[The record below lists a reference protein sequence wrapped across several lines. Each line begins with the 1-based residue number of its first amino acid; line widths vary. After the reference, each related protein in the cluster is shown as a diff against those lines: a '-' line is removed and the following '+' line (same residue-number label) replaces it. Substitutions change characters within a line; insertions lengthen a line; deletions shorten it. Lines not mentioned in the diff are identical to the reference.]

1 MRKNCMIIAIDG
13 PAGSGKSTVAKIIA
27 GKLHFRYIDT
37 GSMYRAV
44 AWKSLLKNVDLSDE
58 ETVAEIARN
67 VKIDLVPEEG
77 GQSVF
82 VDGENATNQLKQ
94 ETISR
99 AAAVVAAQPMI
110 RKIMTKKQRELG
122 NREDVVMD
130 GRDIGTVVFP
140 QAEKKFFL
148 DAEPK
153 ERGRR
158 RFDELKTKNQEANLD
173 LATIIEQV
181 KQRDYEDRTRKIAP
195 LRQADDAISID
206 TTHLD
211 IRQVV
216 DQIMKEIEGVL
227 HR

>member
-1 MRKNCMIIAIDG
+1 MVIAIDG
-13 PAGSGKSTVAKIIA
+13 PAGSGKSTVAKIVA
-27 GKLHFRYIDT
+27 EKLRFRYIDT

-44 AWKSLLKNVDLSDE
+44 AWKSLLKNVDLSNE
-58 ETVAEIARN
+58 EMVAKIAHN
-67 VKIDLVPEEG
+67 VEIDLVPEED

-94 ETISR
+94 EKISR

-110 RKIMTKKQRELG
+110 REIMTKKQRELG

-130 GRDIGTVVFP
+130 GRDIGTVIFP

-181 KQRDYEDRTRKIAP
+181 KQRDHEDRTRKIAP

-211 IRQVV
+211 ISQVV
-216 DQIMKEIEGVL
+216 DQVMKEIGGVP
-227 HR
+227 HY

>member
-1 MRKNCMIIAIDG
+1 MVIAIDG
-13 PAGSGKSTVAKIIA
+13 PAGSGKSTIAKIVA
-27 GKLHFRYIDT
+27 EKLHFRYIDT

-44 AWKSLLKNVDLSDE
+44 AWKSLLKNVDLSNE
-58 ETVAEIARN
+58 EMVAEIAHN
-67 VKIDLVPEEG
+67 VEIDLVPEEG
-77 GQSVF
+77 GQSVL

-94 ETISR
+94 EKISR

-110 RKIMTKKQRELG
+110 REIMTKKQRELG

-130 GRDIGTVVFP
+130 GRDIGTVIFP

-181 KQRDYEDRTRKIAP
+181 KQRDHEDRTRKIAP

-211 IRQVV
+211 ISQVV
-216 DQIMKEIEGVL
+216 DQVMKEIGEVP
-227 HR
+227 HH

>member
-1 MRKNCMIIAIDG
+1 MVIAIDG
-13 PAGSGKSTVAKIIA
+13 PAGSGKSTVAKIVA
-27 GKLHFRYIDT
+27 EKLRFRYIDT

-44 AWKSLLKNVDLSDE
+44 AWKNLLKNVDLSNE
-58 ETVAEIARN
+58 EMVAEIAHN
-67 VKIDLVPEEG
+67 VEIDLVPGEG

-94 ETISR
+94 EKISR

-110 RKIMTKKQRELG
+110 REIMTKKQRELG

-181 KQRDYEDRTRKIAP
+181 KQRDHEDRTRKIAP

-211 IRQVV
+211 ISQVV

>member
-1 MRKNCMIIAIDG
+1 MVIAIDG
-13 PAGSGKSTVAKIIA
+13 PAGSGKSTVAKIVA
-27 GKLHFRYIDT
+27 EKLRFRYIDT
-37 GSMYRAV
+37 GSMYRAI
-44 AWKSLLKNVDLSDE
+44 AWKSLLKNVDLSNE
-58 ETVAEIARN
+58 EMVAEIAHN
-67 VKIDLVPEEG
+67 VEIDLVPEEG
-77 GQSVF
+77 GQSVL

-94 ETISR
+94 EKISR

-110 RKIMTKKQRELG
+110 REIMTKKQRELG

-173 LATIIEQV
+173 LATIVEQV
-181 KQRDYEDRTRKIAP
+181 KQRDHEDRTRKIAP
-195 LRQADDAISID
+195 LRQAGDAISID
-206 TTHLD
+206 TTNLN
-211 IRQVV
+211 ISQVV
-216 DQIMKEIEGVL
+216 DQIMKEVRGVL

>member
-1 MRKNCMIIAIDG
+1 MVIAIDG
-13 PAGSGKSTVAKIIA
+13 PAGSGKSTVAKIVA
-27 GKLHFRYIDT
+27 EKLRFRYIDT

-44 AWKSLLKNVDLSDE
+44 AWKSLLKNVDLSNKE
-58 ETVAEIARN
+58 MVAEIAHN
-67 VKIDLVPEEG
+67 VEIDLVPEEG

-94 ETISR
+94 EKISR

-110 RKIMTKKQRELG
+110 REIMTKKQRELG

-158 RFDELKTKNQEANLD
+158 RFDELKTKNQEINLD

-211 IRQVV
+211 ISQVV
-216 DQIMKEIEGVL
+216 DQVMNEIGGVL